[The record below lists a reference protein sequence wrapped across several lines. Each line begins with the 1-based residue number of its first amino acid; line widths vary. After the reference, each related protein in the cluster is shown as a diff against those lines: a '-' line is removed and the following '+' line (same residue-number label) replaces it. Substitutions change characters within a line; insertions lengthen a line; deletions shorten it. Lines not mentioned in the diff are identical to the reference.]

1 MVDWSALH
9 AGSVQ
14 VSDGLSELFEQ
25 MIVDGT
31 IGEDERLPPER
42 DLARQLGVS
51 RASLRESLHE
61 LELKGL
67 IDRRPGR
74 GTVVVNPAGGSFGE
88 GLLGR
93 LDPKQRGLRAVMDL
107 RAAIEPPIAA
117 RAAQRRTSRDIDR
130 VRGLIVTME
139 REMSVREAA
148 ELDVLFH
155 QAIARATHN
164 PLLLQLLA
172 FASEWI
178 DESRRERVL
187 SRRRRAQ
194 SISAHREL
202 LDRIEQKD
210 PDAAADAMSRHIAA
224 VNRLLREDELR
235 DTKTSS

>member
-1 MVDWSALH
+1 MVDWSALR

-14 VSDGLSELFEQ
+14 VSDGLSNLLEQ

-31 IGEDERLPPER
+31 ISEDERLPPER
-42 DLARQLGVS
+42 DLAQQLGVS

-74 GTVVVNPAGGSFGE
+74 GTIVVNPAHGPLGE
-88 GLLGR
+88 SLLGR
-93 LDPKQRGLRAVMDL
+93 FEQLQRGLREVIDL
-107 RAAIEPPIAA
+107 RAALEPPIAA
-117 RAAQRRTSRDIDR
+117 RAAQRRTARDIDR
-130 VRGLIVTME
+130 LRDLVVSME
-139 REMSVREAA
+139 TEMSVRRAT

-155 QAIARATHN
+155 EAIARATHN
-164 PLLLQLLA
+164 PLLVQLLA

-194 SISAHREL
+194 SIAAHREL
-202 LDRIEQKD
+202 LTRIEER
-210 PDAAADAMSRHIAA
+210 DADGAADAMARHIAS
-224 VNRLLREDELR
+224 VNLLLREDDEA
-235 DTKTSS
+235 T